1 MIFFFFLWSML
12 RTVFNTV
19 AALLRIRT
27 TLVENLKDCL
37 QNSVENRIV
46 RHYSWPMTLFFIPLW
61 TFFSAAFQMLGEGC
75 RVNLLH

>member
-1 MIFFFFLWSML
+1 MAINHGEEQDDFFFFLWSML

-46 RHYSWPMTLFFIPLW
+46 SSCLF
-61 TFFSAAFQMLGEGC
+61 
-75 RVNLLH
+75 